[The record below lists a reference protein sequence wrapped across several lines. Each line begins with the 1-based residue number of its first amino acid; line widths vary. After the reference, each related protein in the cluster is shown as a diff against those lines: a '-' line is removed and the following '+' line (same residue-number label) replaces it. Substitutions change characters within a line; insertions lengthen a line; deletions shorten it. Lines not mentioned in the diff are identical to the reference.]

1 RPSLATGMARAFGHG
16 RRTRTGLASSGA
28 RMTSSLVPWQVTST
42 RSPAGVSATPYGAQP
57 KPRSIGPRG
66 LPRSAWSRRQ
76 RVSSFCPAVKTWVA
90 SSASVRGYW
99 PTARSCVS
107 LPDGAPKSR
116 RATLLE
122 SGLTTKTWPSGATAS
137 RLERVGSAAA
147 GAAASAAPSAAVAA
161 RRRLTT
167 AALPPRGLRSMSRF
181 PGARRIA
188 LNTDRDF
195 IDEPPSGARP
205 SAPDLPR
212 RVLTRL
218 ASEPEADRYRD
229 AALDR
234 HAAPALRDEAPAL
247 AHGRHRR

>member
-1 RPSLATGMARAFGHG
+1 MARAFGQG
-16 RRTRTGLASSGA
+16 RRTRTGLAGSGS

-107 LPDGAPKSR
+107 LPGGAAKSR

-137 RLERVGSAAA
+137 GLERVGRAAT
-147 GAAASAAPSAAVAA
+147 GAPASAAPSAAAAA

-167 AALPPRGLRSMSRF
+167 AARRHGRGPPEIARTAGIRKRMLFSYF
-181 PGARRIA
+181 PRK
-188 LNTDRDF
+188 D
-195 IDEPPSGARP
+195 
-205 SAPDLPR
+205 
-212 RVLTRL
+212 
-218 ASEPEADRYRD
+218 
-229 AALDR
+229 ALDR
-234 HAAPALRDEAPAL
+234 AVHPTAPLALVPPT
-247 AHGRHRR
+247 RRRYRSEEHTSELQSHSDLVCRLLLEKKKKNNNEISA